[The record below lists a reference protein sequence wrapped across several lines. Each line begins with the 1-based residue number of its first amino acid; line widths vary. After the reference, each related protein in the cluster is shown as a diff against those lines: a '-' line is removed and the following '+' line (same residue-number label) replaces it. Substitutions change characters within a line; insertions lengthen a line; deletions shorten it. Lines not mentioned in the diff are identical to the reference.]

1 MTVTYEIVDE
11 ISATCEQAAAAN
23 FATASRQGNVINL
36 DHAAADDVMIAADL
50 HGHRVNFERL
60 LRIADLDAHPRR
72 HLIMQEVCHG
82 GPLYPSEAGCMSHLM
97 LEDVM
102 RLKARF
108 PERFHF
114 LISNHE
120 LAEMTNFPI
129 TKANRMLNVLFRCG
143 MRELSGPATERVQAD
158 DVRFIASCPL
168 AVRLE
173 PGVFICNRVPEQVDR
188 RGYDV
193 EVFDRSLRDSDF
205 LPSGAVF
212 QLVWGRDYRQENAD
226 AFAALVNASV
236 LIHGHEPCMNGFSVP
251 NDKQIILDCCG
262 RRACYLILP
271 LDKPLSQAEMIDRL
285 GHIS

>member
-1 MTVTYEIVDE
+1 MTVSSEIVDQVLTTGE
-11 ISATCEQAAAAN
+11 EAAAAN
-23 FATASRQGNVINL
+23 LATASRRGNLIYLDQG
-36 DHAAADDVMIAADL
+36 AADDVMIVADL

-82 GPLYPSEAGCMSHLM
+82 GPLYPNETGCMSHLL

-102 RLKARF
+102 HLKTVYRD
-108 PERFHF
+108 RFHF

-129 TKANRMLNVLFRCG
+129 TKADRMLNVLFRCG
-143 MRELSGPATERVQAD
+143 MLELYGTETDRVLSAYT
-158 DVRFIASCPL
+158 RFISTCPL

-173 PGVFICNRVPEQVDR
+173 TGVFICHSAPENVDR
-188 RGYDV
+188 DGFDV
-193 EVFDRSLRDSDF
+193 EIFDRPLKDEDF
-205 LPSGAVF
+205 VPSGAVF
-212 QLVWGRDYRQENAD
+212 ELVWGRDFRQENAD
-226 AFAALVNASV
+226 AFAALVGARI
-236 LIHGHEPCMNGFSVP
+236 LIHGHEPCLSGFRVP

-271 LDKPLSQAEMIDRL
+271 LNQTHSQAEMIDL
-285 GHIS
+285 IGHIS

>member
-1 MTVTYEIVDE
+1 MTVACEIVDQVNAICE
-11 ISATCEQAAAAN
+11 AATAAN
-23 FATASRQGNVINL
+23 FATATRQGNVIRL
-36 DHAAADDVMIAADL
+36 DEAVADDVMIAADL
-50 HGHRVNFERL
+50 HGHRVNFDRL

-82 GPLYPSEAGCMSHLM
+82 GPLYPSEVGCMSHLM

-102 RLKARF
+102 RLKTEY
-108 PERFHF
+108 PERFHY
-114 LISNHE
+114 LMSNHE

-143 MRELSGPATERVQAD
+143 MREMYGAATERVRSSYI
-158 DVRFIASCPL
+158 RFIASCPL
-168 AVRLE
+168 AVQLAT
-173 PGVFICNRVPEQVDR
+173 GVFISHSSPENVDAH
-188 RGYDV
+188 G
-193 EVFDRSLRDSDF
+193 FDTGIFERALTDEDF
-205 LPSGAVF
+205 LPAGSVF
-212 QLVWGRDYRQENAD
+212 KLVWGRDFRQENAD
-226 AFAALVNASV
+226 AFARLVAADV

-271 LDKPLSQAEMIDRL
+271 LDRRFSQADMIDHL